1 MELQFFEGIVR
12 RVIFANEERGYTV
25 ALLETYEGDEIT
37 IVGPM
42 PLLAEGE
49 ELSVEGEMV
58 THVRHGEQL
67 LVHSCE
73 RHMPTDISGII
84 AYLGSGAIKGV
95 GPKTAASICRRFG
108 SDTFEVI
115 LNEPERLTEIRGI
128 SPARAEQIGAE
139 FARLNSLR
147 MLSLFLASHELPLE
161 LAAPLIKTYGSMAV
175 PMIQTNPWLLCQDP
189 FNADFADCDRLAED
203 FGLDMTCPMR
213 LEAAI
218 IYELFFNSQ
227 NGHAFVPRDKLAA
240 VSSALTAVD
249 TDHIYPAIT
258 ELEESG
264 KIITDDSFS
273 LTACYLPH
281 LHTAES
287 YIASAVSRLNSL
299 KLVPPARLDRMLAAS
314 EKSHGISYS
323 EKQKNAIKMCFE
335 HGISLIT
342 GGPGTGKTTALL
354 TMLELIEQCGLNAM
368 LTAPTGRAAKRMS
381 ELSGR
386 EAKTIHR
393 LLETGFDQQSGR
405 PVFKHNE
412 NDPLDTDILI
422 VDEASMIELGLASS
436 MLRALK
442 PHTRLVLIGDADQ
455 LPPIGAGNFFAD
467 LLASELPQT
476 RLTEIFRQAEK
487 SRIVMNA
494 HLINRGEMPVISDKT
509 GDFFFGS
516 ERSAESTASNVLSLL
531 TKRIPDHFGIRREDI
546 QVICPSRIGPVG
558 TASLN
563 RLIQAEINPPAED
576 KAEVRTPS
584 GVLRIGDKVMQVR
597 NNYDL
602 IWTKTEGGEMG
613 SGIFNGDTGTVCHID
628 AASRILIV
636 RFEDRDVEY
645 TFDGTGDLELA
656 YAITTHKAQGSEY
669 QAVIIPVHSVPQR
682 LLYRSLIY
690 TAVTRAKKLLVMVGR
705 SEIIKTMVDSNL
717 KTKRYSFLK
726 RRIAEEI

>member
-1 MELQFFEGIVR
+1 MEIQFFEGIVR
-12 RVIFANEERGYTV
+12 RVIFSNEERGYTV
-25 ALLETYEGDEIT
+25 ALMETYDGEEIT
-37 IVGPM
+37 IVGAM

-49 ELSVEGEMV
+49 EISVEGEMV
-58 THVRHGEQL
+58 NHVRHGEQL
-67 LVHSCE
+67 LVQTCE
-73 RHMPTDISGII
+73 RRMPTDISGII

-108 SDTFEVI
+108 PDTFEVI
-115 LNEPERLTEIRGI
+115 LNEPHRLTEIKGI
-128 SPARAEQIGAE
+128 SPARAEQIGSE

-147 MLSLFLASHELPLE
+147 MLGLFLASYDLPIE
-161 LAAPLIKTYGSMAV
+161 LAAPLIKEYGSMAV
-175 PMIQTNPWLLCQDP
+175 TLIQTNPWLLCSDP
-189 FNADFADCDRLAED
+189 FNVDFSECDRLAD
-203 FGLDMTCPMR
+203 SFGLDMTSPMR
-213 LEAAI
+213 MEAALV
-218 IYELFFNSQ
+218 YELYFNSQ
-227 NGHAFVPRDKLAA
+227 NGHAFVPRDKLVA
-240 VSSALTAVD
+240 VASSLTSVD
-249 TDHIYPAIT
+249 TDHLYPALT
-258 ELEESG
+258 ELEENG
-264 KIITDDSFS
+264 KIVTDDSFS
-273 LTACYLPH
+273 LTACYLPQ

-287 YIASAVSRLNSL
+287 YISSAVSRLNHL
-299 KLVPPARLDRMLAAS
+299 KLVPPARLDRLLSSS
-314 EKSHGISYS
+314 EKTHGISYS

-354 TMLELIEQCGLNAM
+354 TMLELIEECGLNAM

-386 EAKTIHR
+386 DAKTIHR
-393 LLETGFDQQSGR
+393 LLETGFDQKTGK
-405 PVFKHNE
+405 PMFKHNE
-412 NDPLDTDILI
+412 NDPLDTDVLI
-422 VDEASMIELGLASS
+422 VDEASMIELGLAAS

-467 LLASELPQT
+467 LLASDLPQI

-494 HLINRGEMPVISDKT
+494 HLINRGEMPVLSDKT

-516 ERSAESTASNVLSLL
+516 ERSAESTADNVLSLL
-531 TKRIPDHFGIRREDI
+531 TSRVPSHFGIRREDI
-546 QVICPSRIGPVG
+546 QVICPSRIGAVG
-558 TASLN
+558 TANLN
-563 RLIQAEINPPAED
+563 RLIQAEVNPPAED
-576 KAEVRTPS
+576 KPEVRSPS
-584 GVLRIGDKVMQVR
+584 GVLRIGDKVMQIR

-602 IWTKTEGGEMG
+602 IWTKYETDEMG
-613 SGIFNGDTGTVCHID
+613 SGIFNGDTGIVYHID
-628 AASRILIV
+628 IPGRILVV

-645 TFDGTGDLELA
+645 GFDNLGDLELA

-690 TAVTRAKKLLVMVGR
+690 TAVTRAKKLLIIVGR
-705 SEIIKTMVDSNL
+705 SELLRTMVDSNL

-726 RRIAEEI
+726 RRIAEAL